1 MKGFANAVRN
11 INRLREVVQVLFKY
25 QFRDI
30 VWNTALRQYLPNRP
44 LPVRPETEAPLA
56 DPERWQRLRKVAE
69 ELGPTFIKLAQLLSN
84 RPDLIPAPLIAEFA
98 KLQSEVPPLDFAIIE
113 QRIEKE
119 LGGPLSNFFSYID
132 KQALGS
138 ASIGQVHRARLKTG
152 EDVVIKVQ
160 RPGVGRQIQ
169 TDLALLKD
177 LVGLTEGYFRSIGIL
192 NPRAILEVFE
202 ESMQRELDYTREL
215 RNMELF
221 RNIYQE
227 EPNFYIP
234 KPYKQFSSTKLLV
247 TEFISGCKITDVAQ
261 LEAWGQDS
269 RKVAERGLN
278 IYLKQIFEY
287 GFFHADPHPGN
298 ILIRPNGTMVL
309 IDFGMVGRLSKAN
322 KYAFAG
328 VMIGLANQDAKA
340 MALHLRRL
348 ASESDIESL
357 GHFEQDLS
365 ELIEDF
371 MVFAPGENGMSQ
383 LTHRL
388 QKIIHKYQL
397 EIPGPVFLILRA
409 LAILEGVGRVLH
421 PKFDTLRQVRPYGL
435 KLLAEQFSFR
445 NQRQELGYTLSQLV
459 SLLYLFPVELKYILK
474 KMREGELRLHW
485 TLQGYD
491 IFLEKIDRIANRLVL
506 TLLIGALLIASAL
519 SLHLA
524 PESPVMRWA
533 GIPVLSWAG
542 LGLAGLLSLA
552 LLFSGRGA
560 RKRPY

>member
-30 VWNTALRQYLPNRP
+30 VWNTALRQYLPSRP

-56 DPERWQRLRKVAE
+56 DPERWQRLRKVVE

-98 KLQSEVPPLDFAIIE
+98 KLQSEVPPLDFAIME

-119 LGGPLSNFFSYID
+119 LGGPVSNFFSYID

-138 ASIGQVHRARLKTG
+138 ASIGQVHRARLMTG

-192 NPRAILEVFE
+192 NPRAILEAFE

-309 IDFGMVGRLSKAN
+309 IDFGMVGRLSKVN

-491 IFLEKIDRIANRLVL
+491 VFLEKL
-506 TLLIGALLIASAL
+506 TALPTGWY
-519 SLHLA
+519 SLC
-524 PESPVMRWA
+524 S
-533 GIPVLSWAG
+533 
-542 LGLAGLLSLA
+542 LGPCSLP
-552 LLFSGRGA
+552 
-560 RKRPY
+560 RP